1 MCARST
7 LRIMYHAAKTLALL
21 GLNLG
26 WLLAAYLSI
35 SWLIEWCD
43 AEASPVIYGTER
55 QFNSF
60 PYLQSSHEMLVVAIV
75 WLGVAITFHTLRPI

>member
-1 MCARST
+1 
-7 LRIMYHAAKTLALL
+7 MYQAAKTLALL

-26 WLLAAYLSI
+26 WLVPAYLSM

-43 AEASPVIYGTER
+43 VEASPLVYGTER

-60 PYLQSSHEMLVVAIV
+60 PFLQSSHEMLVVAIV
-75 WLGVAITFHTLRPI
+75 WLAVAITFHTFRPLWRTTS